1 MEKLS
6 LLDKFICSLVGFMGL
21 LAAVLGF
28 IAEAK
33 RDPGRVGEF
42 IDGGKACLSP
52 KSHAT
57 LWAIVSVLLLLVA
70 QLIVNGAARCLC
82 CGGRYRSGW
91 KKTIAIIC
99 FVLSWITFLSAIGLF
114 IHGITRSAKRERTT
128 VISGLICY
136 SKQYAVKSGV
146 FVGGSF
152 LALTSVTLGIIYY
165 ILTSEGRK
173 MEKPIQNRNDF
184 AMT

>member
-1 MEKLS
+1 
-6 LLDKFICSLVGFMGL
+6 MGL

-28 IAEAK
+28 VAEAK
-33 RDPGRVGEF
+33 RDPGHTAEL
-42 IDGGKACLSP
+42 IEGGKACLSP

-57 LWAIVSVLLLLVA
+57 LWAIVSELLLLVA
-70 QLIVNGAARCLC
+70 QLIVNGAARFVC
-82 CGGRYRSGW
+82 CGGSYRSGW

-99 FVLSWITFLSAIGLF
+99 FVLSWISFLVAIGLF
-114 IHGITRSAKRERTT
+114 MQGVIKSLQRQKSTDIHDGKCWVSKPVAVNSGI
-128 VISGLICY
+128 
-136 SKQYAVKSGV
+136 

-152 LALTSVTLGIIYY
+152 LALTSISLGIIYY

-173 MEKPIQNRNDF
+173 IEKPTRNQNNF